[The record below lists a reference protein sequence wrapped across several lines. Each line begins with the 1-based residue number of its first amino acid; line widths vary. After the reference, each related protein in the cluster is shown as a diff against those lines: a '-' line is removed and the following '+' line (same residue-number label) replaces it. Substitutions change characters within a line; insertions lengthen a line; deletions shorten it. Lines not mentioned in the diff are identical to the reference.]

1 MENGE
6 SDVFVEKIFKKG
18 ITAVIKYTADIQAK
32 LIPQRIAKSYDRSE
46 CCAITGILVG
56 SVILLLSWFMVR
68 GISWTVLIKEGLDV
82 LSLRYAG
89 LIRRCLIVLAL
100 WWDAIIRGSLV
111 VLALWWATGA
121 FSYPVKVVLV
131 DIPSGGG
138 IKSPI
143 RSIILLFFNYI
154 EIIIHFASVYLLS
167 LSIGNSGCQTPITC
181 PLEAIYFSIVTI
193 TTLGYGDIR
202 PISRIGRILVSL
214 QVLIGIVLI
223 VTVLA
228 RFLQLTLKNRD
239 EAGPEESK
247 AEGK

>member
-1 MENGE
+1 MGNDE
-6 SDVFVEKIFKKG
+6 SEFFVEKTFQRC

-32 LIPQRIAKSYDRSE
+32 LIPQGIAKNYNRSE

-56 SVILLLSWFMVR
+56 SLILLLSWFMVS
-68 GISWTVLIKEGLDV
+68 GISWTVLIKKAPDV

-89 LIRRCLIVLAL
+89 LIRRGLIVLAL
-100 WWDAIIRGSLV
+100 WWDAIIRVSLA
-111 VLALWWATGA
+111 VLALWWSTGA
-121 FSYPVKVVLV
+121 FSYPVRVVFV
-131 DIPSGGG
+131 DLPSGGR
-138 IKSPI
+138 ITSPI

-167 LSIGNSGCQTPITC
+167 LSIGNSCDQTPITC

-223 VTVLA
+223 VAVLA
-228 RFLQLTLKNRD
+228 KFLQPTLKKRD
-239 EAGPEESK
+239 EAGSEESK
-247 AEGK
+247 A